1 MSSRREV
8 QVDVT
13 AVTSEI
19 YRECGRSIACRRAA
33 DYYVALVKNPCY
45 PPAEKMT
52 QTMRKY
58 YMEFVRKYGP
68 PPKCGV
74 KALVEERLRGTQ
86 LEKYIDE
93 IAELAE
99 RIRKNAKITSRVAA
113 AAATIVVAEWHACC
127 IIRKNVAALY
137 GVSYNAVR
145 SWLPYAHFYMIEIAW
160 KRP

>member
-1 MSSRREV
+1 M
-8 QVDVT
+8 QADVT

-33 DYYVALVKNPCY
+33 DYYVALVRNPCY

-52 QTMRKY
+52 QTVRKY
-58 YMEFVRKYGP
+58 YMEIIEKYGLP
-68 PPKCGV
+68 RCDV
-74 KALVEERLRGTQ
+74 KALVAERLRGTA
-86 LEKYIDE
+86 LEKYVDE

-99 RIRKNAKITSRVAA
+99 RIRKNVKITSRVAA

-137 GVSYNAVR
+137 GVSYNAVK